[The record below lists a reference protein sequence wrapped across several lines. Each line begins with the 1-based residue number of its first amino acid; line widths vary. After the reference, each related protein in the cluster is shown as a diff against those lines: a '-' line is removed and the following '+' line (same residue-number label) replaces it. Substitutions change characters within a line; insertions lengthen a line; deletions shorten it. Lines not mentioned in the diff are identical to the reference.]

1 MNRFLSTG
9 LACFT
14 AATLAMTCGCA
25 SSATASS
32 TDKDHPPVA
41 AVKPVKDPVALAE
54 LKKMGEALAAA
65 KTMHFSATT
74 MTPIRGANNQWVHV
88 FSTAKV
94 SMKRPNKLMIETGG
108 DAFPEKIFFDGT
120 TFSASATEKKL
131 YSQTPMTGT
140 VDSALAQAASKAGE
154 VFAFSDVLI
163 ADPLTSWSNDLEGAV
178 YIGES
183 NRGGEKLKH
192 FALTA
197 KDVDWEVW
205 TDEKTHLPRVVYVKY
220 TGENRTPTIL
230 IEFSHWKLDATTAD
244 ADFNFKAP
252 AGFKKIEL
260 KTPEGATK

>member
-1 MNRFLSTG
+1 MNRFLRTSLTCASAVA
-9 LACFT
+9 LVI
-14 AATLAMTCGCA
+14 TCGYA

-32 TDKDHPPVA
+32 TDKENSPA

-54 LKKMGEALAAA
+54 LKKMGDALSAA
-65 KTMHFSATT
+65 KTMHFLATT
-74 MTPIRGANNQWVHV
+74 MTPVRGANNQWIHV

-94 SMKRPNKLMIETGG
+94 AMKRPNKLMIETGG

-131 YSQTPMTGT
+131 YSQAPMTGSI
-140 VDSALAQAASKAGE
+140 DSEIAQAASKAGE

-163 ADPLTSWSNDLEGAV
+163 ADPLTSWSNGLEGAV

-183 NRGGEKLKH
+183 TRGGEKLKH
-192 FALTA
+192 FALTT

-230 IEFSHWKLDATTAD
+230 IEFNHWKLDGNVAD
-244 ADFNFKAP
+244 SDFAFKAP
-252 AGFKKIEL
+252 ADFKKIEF
-260 KTPEGATK
+260 KTPEGAGK